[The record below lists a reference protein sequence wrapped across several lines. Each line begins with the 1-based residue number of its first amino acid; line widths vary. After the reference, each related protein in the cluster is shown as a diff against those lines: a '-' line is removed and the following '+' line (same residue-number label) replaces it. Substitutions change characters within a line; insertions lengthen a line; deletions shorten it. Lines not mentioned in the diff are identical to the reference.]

1 MLRGLVMDVLL
12 NQKEVCAAVT
22 LSVTQI
28 WRLEKEGKFP
38 AKVKLGVRRI
48 AWRKSDI
55 EKYIAG
61 L

>member
-1 MLRGLVMDVLL
+1 MDVFLS
-12 NQKEVCAAVT
+12 QKEVCEIVT

-55 EKYIAG
+55 EKYIAAA
-61 L
+61 